1 VIFVDGLPGSGKST
15 TAEWIAVDLAAR
27 GLPCRLLRE
36 READHPLNVGGDLHP
51 SGSTT
56 GTRMF
61 STYTVGSF
69 VEESLA
75 RWRAFAA
82 EARHS
87 TRTHVLDSYPFQNSV
102 RVLLQMDADLA
113 TVAAY
118 QSQVE
123 NEVTELDPVLIYL
136 DPGDAERSLHEI
148 AARRGPAWTA
158 YAVSVI
164 TDCPYASARDL
175 RGLDGAVTLLRSY
188 KQLLDESVGR
198 FSFPRLALTS
208 CEHGWPECRSRIRDF
223 LNIYLPTR
231 DVVP

>member
-1 VIFVDGLPGSGKST
+1 
-15 TAEWIAVDLAAR
+15 
-27 GLPCRLLRE
+27 
-36 READHPLNVGGDLHP
+36 
-51 SGSTT
+51 
-56 GTRMF
+56 MF
-61 STYTVGSF
+61 STYTASSF

-87 TRTHVLDSYPFQNSV
+87 RRVHVLDSYPFQNSV

-123 NEVTELDPVLIYL
+123 DEVAELAPVLIYL

-148 AARRGPAWTA
+148 ATRRGPAWTA
-158 YAVSVI
+158 YAVTVI

-208 CEHGWPECRSRIRDF
+208 CQHGWPECLARIRDF
-223 LNIYLPTR
+223 LNIYLPDR
-231 DVVP
+231 DVAP